1 MMFVRLL
8 PVILSLLVLGAHFLR
23 QGSLFIVGAIILLLF
38 ALPIRK
44 PWVATLAQ
52 VVLVVGAAE
61 WVRTLVILAHG
72 RMRAGEPY
80 IRMALILGGVA
91 LVSLLSLLVFRNAAV
106 RRWYGTSPGPAAA
119 EAGGEGVIR

>member
-23 QGSLFIVGAIILLLF
+23 QGSLFIVGSIILLLF
-38 ALPIRK
+38 MLPIRK
-44 PWVATLAQ
+44 GWVAGVAQ

-61 WVRTLVILAHG
+61 WVRTLVILAQE

-80 IRMALILGGVA
+80 IRMVLILGGVA
-91 LVSLLSLLVFRNAAV
+91 LFTLLSLLVFRNAAV
-106 RRWYGTSPGPAAA
+106 RRWYGSSPRPATP
-119 EAGGEGVIR
+119 EAGGEAGIR